1 VPAVAPAFAG
11 RRHDANVKHG
21 SADVR
26 LRPNYGGQP
35 SPDNRLKGGF
45 RPWFARSWRAS
56 RSRSVTRPRSKSAK
70 AESASQGKPQRLPQ
84 SARYLR
90 RAHAAVRAEL
100 GSAEPLPA
108 FLAGAGRLTLSD
120 RRRIVQQS
128 LVLLEQN
135 YVHLPLKKAMHAV
148 EPVQRL
154 RLNDLLMDNADLFAA
169 AGDLLD

>member
-1 VPAVAPAFAG
+1 MQT
-11 RRHDANVKHG
+11 D
-21 SADVR
+21 
-26 LRPNYGGQP
+26 
-35 SPDNRLKGGF
+35 
-45 RPWFARSWRAS
+45 FARTCLKNTSCQWSAPDWKLIIS
-56 RSRSVTRPRSKSAK
+56 SYIAFELEKPETKIMSRSVTRPRSKSAK